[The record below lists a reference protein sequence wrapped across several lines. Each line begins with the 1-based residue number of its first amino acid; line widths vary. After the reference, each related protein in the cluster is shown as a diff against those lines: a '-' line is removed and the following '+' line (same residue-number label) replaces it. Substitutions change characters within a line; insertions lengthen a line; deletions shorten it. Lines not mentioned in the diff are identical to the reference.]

1 MKKEMLDILA
11 CPKCKAALSLTADE
25 PEKGTADDAE
35 IKEGTLRC
43 ETGHRFPVVDYIP
56 RFVASDEYAASFSFE
71 WKIHRR
77 TQLDDERS
85 RASLNSFLQK
95 TGFDLNELKGKL
107 VLDVGVGAGRYA
119 DVVQTAGAKVV
130 GIDLSFSVDVA
141 FENLGRREDVHLA
154 QADIY
159 GLPFKDETFDYIYSI
174 GVLHHTPD
182 AKAAFLQLPRLL
194 KRGGRLAIWVYDAY
208 TTGQRINRVLRSITT
223 KLPKRLLY
231 ALCFLAIPLYWPKK
245 IPLLGTLLQTA
256 LPSAMWK
263 SWRWRIL
270 DTYDWYSPKY
280 QSRHTYFEVAGWF
293 REAGL
298 KCIEVLEFPVS
309 LSGKR

>member
-1 MKKEMLDILA
+1 MKKEMLDILV
-11 CPKCKAALSLTADE
+11 CPKCKAALSLTAD
-25 PEKGTADDAE
+25 DAE
-35 IKEGTLRC
+35 IKEGTLTC
-43 ETGHRFPVVDYIP
+43 ENNHQFPIVDYIP

-77 TQLDDERS
+77 TQLDDETS
-85 RASLNSFLQK
+85 RASQRSFLQK
-95 TGFDLNELKGKL
+95 TGFDLAELKGKL

-141 FENLGRREDVHLA
+141 FENLSAFENVHLA
-154 QADIY
+154 QADIFA
-159 GLPFKDETFDYIYSI
+159 LPFRKETFDYIYSI

-182 AKAAFLQLPRLL
+182 AKAAFMQLPPLL
-194 KRGGRLAIWVYDAY
+194 KKGGRLAIWVYDAY
-208 TTGQRINRVLRSITT
+208 TTGQRINRLWRNITT
-223 KLPKRLLY
+223 KLPQRLLY
-231 ALCFLAIPLYWPKK
+231 ALCFLAIPLYYLKK
-245 IPLLGTLLQTA
+245 IPLLGTLLQIV

-298 KCIEVLEFPVS
+298 TDIEVLEFPVS